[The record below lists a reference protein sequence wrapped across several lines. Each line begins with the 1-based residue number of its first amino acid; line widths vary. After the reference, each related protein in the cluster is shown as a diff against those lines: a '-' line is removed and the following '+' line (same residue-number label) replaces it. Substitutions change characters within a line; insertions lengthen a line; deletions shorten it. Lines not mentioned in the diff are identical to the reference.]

1 MYISHTDLSLSSNL
15 ELSMLVYFLY
25 QGLYVFISTQL
36 LKSLTKLNSEYNRR
50 DYTLKHP
57 LPKGRIGYKK
67 QRKGILNYLDWEFCY
82 FIIFLIEKYVCF
94 TKLWQI
100 KEMREPQTLFS
111 HLWDDKN
118 FQLAMILD
126 ILMNYWLSNTDYTC
140 EPKKSKLLWLKSS
153 FCHHHSNRS
162 VLIYLWSGHLICSWK
177 KKKLYF
183 YGISIFKMELKFTTM
198 NLQSRVTWSSDWA
211 SQAPPLCS

>member
-25 QGLYVFISTQL
+25 QGLYVFISTQR
-36 LKSLTKLNSEYNRR
+36 LKSFTKLNSEYNRR

-82 FIIFLIEKYVCF
+82 FIIFLTEKYVCF
-94 TKLWQI
+94 TKLCQI

-111 HLWDDKN
+111 HLRWQKFPVSNDIRYFN
-118 FQLAMILD
+118 ELLTFQYRLH
-126 ILMNYWLSNTDYTC
+126 
-140 EPKKSKLLWLKSS
+140 LWAQEVQTSAAE
-153 FCHHHSNRS
+153 
-162 VLIYLWSGHLICSWK
+162 
-177 KKKLYF
+177 
-183 YGISIFKMELKFTTM
+183 IFFLP
-198 NLQSRVTWSSDWA
+198 S
-211 SQAPPLCS
+211 P